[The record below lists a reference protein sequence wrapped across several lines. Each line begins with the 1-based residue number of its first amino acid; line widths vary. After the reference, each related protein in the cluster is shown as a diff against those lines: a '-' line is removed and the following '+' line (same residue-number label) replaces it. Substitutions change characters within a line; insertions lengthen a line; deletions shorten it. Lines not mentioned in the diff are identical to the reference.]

1 MTMDKEQPRTPRRMG
16 LEIIG
21 ESPELEGVLTVEN
34 EDAIARYAIVTLEK
48 LEPGR
53 LVMRVVPPQE
63 YATFSGL
70 MYQIDRGKL
79 PGVTRLRQMKMAF
92 FPLEEAED

>member
-1 MTMDKEQPRTPRRMG
+1 MG

-21 ESPELEGVLTVEN
+21 ESPDLEGVLNVEN
-34 EDAIARYAIVTLEK
+34 EEAIARYAIVTLEK
-48 LEPGR
+48 PEPGR
-53 LVMRVVPPQE
+53 LVMRTVPPRE

-79 PGVTRLRQMKMAF
+79 PGVTRLRQMRMAF
-92 FPLEEAED
+92 FPLDESEG